1 MLVVFETSLDML
13 KENIH
18 EIKKI
23 AEHLSADKVDT
34 SPEIRKVVDACD
46 VREIIDICNA
56 SIERIE
62 NGLVE
67 ETIEVN
73 D

>member
-1 MLVVFETSLDML
+1 MLVIFETSLDIL

-18 EIKKI
+18 KIKKI

-34 SPEIRKVVDACD
+34 SPEIRKVINACD
-46 VREIIDICNA
+46 VREIIGICDE

-62 NGLVE
+62 NDLVE

>member
-23 AEHLSADKVDT
+23 AERLSADKVDT

-62 NGLVE
+62 NDLVE